1 MEYQKIN
8 TLFKR
13 DASNIIIPTEYTLEE
28 FEYLNNNIF
37 ECTEKIDGTNIRVEL
52 KSSDDGIVML
62 FKGRTDNAIIPKHL
76 LIKLNQIFDRE
87 KLMQTFNIAEDTTD
101 CDITLYGEGYGTKIQ
116 KGGNY
121 ISNDVDFILFDIKV
135 GNWWLDRKS
144 YTEIAETLSI
154 KTVPFLGYMTIP
166 QATEMV
172 RKGFKSTIS
181 ENKNY
186 DAEGLV
192 LKTPN
197 GIKLRNGERIILKI
211 KTIDFIKYNNKIKS

>member
-1 MEYQKIN
+1 
-8 TLFKR
+8 
-13 DASNIIIPTEYTLEE
+13 
-28 FEYLNNNIF
+28 
-37 ECTEKIDGTNIRVEL
+37 
-52 KSSDDGIVML
+52 
-62 FKGRTDNAIIPKHL
+62 
-76 LIKLNQIFDRE
+76 
-87 KLMQTFNIAEDTTD
+87 MQTFNIAEDTTD

-135 GNWWLDRKS
+135 GDWWLDRKS

-192 LKTPN
+192 FKTPN

>member
-13 DASNIIIPTEYTLEE
+13 DANNIIIPTEYTMEE

-52 KSSDDGIVML
+52 KSSDEGIVML
-62 FKGRTDNAIIPKHL
+62 FKGRTDNAIVPKHL

-87 KLMQTFNIAEDTTD
+87 KLMQIFNIAEDTTD

-121 ISNDVDFILFDIKV
+121 IGNDVDFILFDIKV

-144 YTEIAETLSI
+144 YTEIAEKLSI

-197 GIKLRNGERIILKI
+197 GL
-211 KTIDFIKYNNKIKS
+211 S

>member
-1 MEYQKIN
+1 MG
-8 TLFKR
+8 
-13 DASNIIIPTEYTLEE
+13 D
-28 FEYLNNNIF
+28 
-37 ECTEKIDGTNIRVEL
+37 
-52 KSSDDGIVML
+52 
-62 FKGRTDNAIIPKHL
+62 
-76 LIKLNQIFDRE
+76 
-87 KLMQTFNIAEDTTD
+87 
-101 CDITLYGEGYGTKIQ
+101 
-116 KGGNY
+116 
-121 ISNDVDFILFDIKV
+121 
-135 GNWWLDRKS
+135 WWLDRKS